1 MRINDSFNTLD
12 KNKSEIE
19 EKFVNCKE
27 KLISFDYNN
36 NSLKERLELDK
47 EKALKECEL
56 EGFLSFENAKENII
70 DKSIIERYKK
80 EVEVYKE
87 TVSKIHGI
95 IESLLN
101 KIDNRNINEEE
112 FSAIEKSKNN
122 KEIQINQ
129 IKEEAS
135 MW

>member
-70 DKSIIERYKK
+70 I
-80 EVEVYKE
+80 
-87 TVSKIHGI
+87 
-95 IESLLN
+95 
-101 KIDNRNINEEE
+101 
-112 FSAIEKSKNN
+112 
-122 KEIQINQ
+122 
-129 IKEEAS
+129 
-135 MW
+135 